1 MNSMYVSHS
10 HLQHNVTPQ
19 ILSGSSSQMVISGTN
34 VKPST
39 QGAGG
44 PGASSSV
51 TSKIVAG
58 GSIKI
63 HQSQQRPKAGSSLLY
78 TRIPKHGGHVIKRQI
93 PAPNPYIRKWRR
105 LKKMIKD
112 LIFINASVCDEVVKV
127 EEKIAK
133 AKEERRFLL
142 RKLLHYQSY
151 TEGVPSSMK
160 LTPGSSTTK
169 MGLESLE
176 MQVLKVRNK
185 QKKKPSASASGGG
198 STEKKKAAT
207 TKELLESMQTKPKK
221 GKSQILKKTI
231 PPLQLDSTGRPVFP
245 LDLGELTIH
254 SIGEFEIAA
263 EDNNNLVLRSNC
275 LSDCHNL
282 LMASINKARGVQLLE
297 LTGKGAD
304 FFGLSH
310 PVVQYLIQSCPGS
323 KRCSGYKWIKF
334 EINKLETVESS
345 CKELNDITVS
355 YEAFKANLNKGG
367 GSAKSQSILEST
379 SLRSLLTSK
388 PVVSTV
394 GKTPS
399 K

>member
-1 MNSMYVSHS
+1 
-10 HLQHNVTPQ
+10 
-19 ILSGSSSQMVISGTN
+19 
-34 VKPST
+34 
-39 QGAGG
+39 
-44 PGASSSV
+44 
-51 TSKIVAG
+51 
-58 GSIKI
+58 
-63 HQSQQRPKAGSSLLY
+63 
-78 TRIPKHGGHVIKRQI
+78 
-93 PAPNPYIRKWRR
+93 
-105 LKKMIKD
+105 
-112 LIFINASVCDEVVKV
+112 
-127 EEKIAK
+127 
-133 AKEERRFLL
+133 
-142 RKLLHYQSY
+142 
-151 TEGVPSSMK
+151 
-160 LTPGSSTTK
+160 
-169 MGLESLE
+169 
-176 MQVLKVRNK
+176 
-185 QKKKPSASASGGG
+185 
-198 STEKKKAAT
+198 
-207 TKELLESMQTKPKK
+207 MQTKPKK

-254 SIGEFEIAA
+254 SIGEIVTDHSGFHSSQYIYPEGFCSTRVYTSTVTADKKCLYTCKISDNGKGPMFEIAA

-355 YEAFKANLNKGG
+355 YEAFKLNLNKGG